1 VKFLIASRAE
11 QDRYHLVEA
20 DNIADAQRMVLDG
33 HAPLVSESTDPDTVR
48 IISAEPMPNT

>member
-1 VKFLIASRAE
+1 MKFLIASRAE
-11 QDRYHLVEA
+11 QDLYHLVEA

-48 IISAEPMPNT
+48 IVTVTRMPDV

>member
-1 VKFLIASRAE
+1 VKFLVIAKAE
-11 QDRYHLVEA
+11 QDLYHLVEA

-48 IISAEPMPNT
+48 IVSAAPIPNS

>member
-48 IISAEPMPNT
+48 IVGAAPMPGS